1 MEVQK
6 EIKIL
11 LAEDNKI
18 NQRIAGMTFKQL
30 DLKCDIANDGNEA
43 LEMYRLNRY
52 DLIFMDIQMPVMDG
66 LEATRLIRE
75 FEKELDSPH
84 RVYIVALT
92 ANTIS
97 ENGEGYLDA
106 GMDYF
111 MEKPFLKSKLHSF
124 ISQFGI

>member
-1 MEVQK
+1 MDVRK
-6 EIKIL
+6 EIRIL

-18 NQRIAGMTFKQL
+18 NQRIASITFKQL
-30 DLKCDIANDGNEA
+30 DLKFDIANDGQEA
-43 LEMYRLNRY
+43 LEMYKLNGY

-66 LEATRLIRE
+66 LEATQLIRAY
-75 FEKELDSPH
+75 EKESASTR

-97 ENGEGYLDA
+97 EKSEEYMES

-111 MEKPFLKSKLHSF
+111 MEKPFLKIKLDTF
-124 ISQFGI
+124 ISQFGK